1 MTLTYNI
8 HSRKLNIIERKLVI
22 CIHTQFEI
30 SLIQGKVVIEDSESI
45 FDYLHDILKRT
56 KKRKIIQSYPFDQKT
71 ASS

>member
-22 CIHTQFEI
+22 FIHTQFEI

-56 KKRKIIQSYPFDQKT
+56 KKREIIQSYPFDQKT